1 MEAVAI
7 KDLTFTYP
15 GAPEPTLRNLSL
27 TLPAGSFTLLCG
39 PSGCGKTT
47 LLRLLK
53 KKLAPAGQRSGRIFL
68 GDKDWDT
75 LDERQ
80 QAAGIGFV
88 MQNPENQIVTDKVW
102 HELAFG
108 LENLGVAPAVIK
120 RRVGEICGFFGI
132 ADWFHADTA
141 SLSGGQKQL
150 LNLAAVMIMQPRLL
164 LLDEPTA
171 QLDPIAASSFLKA
184 LERINREL
192 GTTIL
197 LTEHRLEEAL
207 PMADQTAVMEGG
219 RILLTAP
226 SREAA
231 SRIGTLCP
239 ALAGGLPCAL
249 RIFGGRIDPP
259 PLTVREGRAAL
270 EKAFPAPNPNALPP
284 RPVREAPLAL
294 ELQDVWFRFE
304 KDGPDILKGAGF
316 GVRQGEIFAL
326 LGANGAG
333 KSTLLSV
340 IAGLRRP
347 YMGRV
352 LAEGKDIRR
361 YKNGSLYRLL
371 ACLPQN
377 PQTVFACD
385 SLEAEF
391 AEMQRHLPNAGA
403 AAKRAEGLCDTF
415 GLSGLL
421 HRHPYDL
428 SGGEQQ
434 KAALVKILLAQ
445 PHILLLDEPTKGMDP
460 AAKADFARILAG
472 LKAQGMTILLVT
484 HDVDFA
490 AETADRCGLLF
501 DGAAAGLDTPEAFFS
516 GNYFYTTA
524 ASRISR
530 GTFTGAVTAEQ
541 VLDLCRQ
548 NGGEAWQK

>member
-1 MEAVAI
+1 MEAVTI
-7 KDLTFTYP
+7 KDLTFTYA
-15 GAPEPTLRNLSL
+15 GAREPALRQLSL

-53 KKLAPAGQRSGRIFL
+53 KKLAPAGQRSGCILF
-68 GDKDWDT
+68 GDRDWEN

-80 QAAGIGFV
+80 QAADIGFV

-108 LENLGVAPAVIK
+108 LENLGIPPAVIK

-150 LNLAAVMIMQPRLL
+150 LNLAAVMIMQPGLL

-171 QLDPIAASSFLKA
+171 QLDPIAASSFLGA

-197 LTEHRLEEAL
+197 LIEHRLEEAL
-207 PMADQTAVMEGG
+207 PMADQAAVMDGG
-219 RILLTAP
+219 HILLTAP
-226 SREAA
+226 PREAA
-231 SRIGTLCP
+231 GRIGSLCP

-270 EKAFPAPNPNALPP
+270 QKAFPAPAVPALSP
-284 RPVREAPLAL
+284 RPPREAPPAL
-294 ELQDVWFRFE
+294 ELRDVWFRFE
-304 KDGPDILKGAGF
+304 KDGPDVLKGAGF
-316 GVRQGEIFAL
+316 AVKQGETFAL
-326 LGANGAG
+326 LGDNGAG

-347 YMGRV
+347 YRGRV
-352 LAEGKDIRR
+352 LAEGKDVRQ
-361 YKNGSLYRLL
+361 YKNGSLYRIL

-391 AEMQRHLPNAGA
+391 AEMQRHLPDAGV
-403 AAKRAEGLCDTF
+403 AAKQAERLCDTF
-415 GLSGLL
+415 GLSELL
-421 HRHPYDL
+421 GRHPYDL

-434 KAALVKILLAQ
+434 KAALVKILLAR
-445 PHILLLDEPTKGMDP
+445 PRILLLDEPTKGMDP

-472 LKAQGMTILLVT
+472 LKKHGITILLVT

-501 DGAAAGLDTPEAFFS
+501 DGAAAGIDTPEAFFS

-530 GTFTGAVTAEQ
+530 GTFAGAVTAGQ

-548 NGGEAWQK
+548 NGGPKWQK